1 MKSEKR
7 GIGIWNKLPGRKI
20 FLLLGILVLIPVVL
34 WLQSPPSNRPGTKG
48 AARKEKSAVVA
59 ASTEDLDSMVPKLS
73 EPRPEFTEEKRNIFG
88 FHEQP
93 PPPPPVVSSDPE
105 EDAQAAENDA
115 PPAVCGNQTCEGGE
129 DSQNCPT
136 DCGPP
141 PPPEISLRYIGYLA
155 EQKGQVAFLTD
166 GKEVFMGRVN
176 DIIANKYRI
185 LKISDESVELGYL
198 NLDQSRSIPFQGSG
212 KS

>member
-1 MKSEKR
+1 MRER
-7 GIGIWNKLPGRKI
+7 GIWKRFYGNK
-20 FLLLGILVLIPVVL
+20 ILVLAGILLLIPIML
-34 WLQSPPSNRPGTKG
+34 WLQSGPSAHPKTQTLSRKDK
-48 AARKEKSAVVA
+48 AAITPAD
-59 ASTEDLDSMVPKLS
+59 TEDLVSLVPKLS
-73 EPRPEFTEEKRNIFG
+73 EPRPEFIEEKRNIFG
-88 FHEQP
+88 FHEP
-93 PPPPPVVSSDPE
+93 PPPPPVVARQPE
-105 EDAQAAENDA
+105 EDTEAAENDP
-115 PPAVCGNQTCEGGE
+115 PPAVCGNQACEEGE
-129 DSQNCPT
+129 SSQNCPT

-155 EQKGQVAFLTD
+155 EKKGQVAFLTD

>member
-1 MKSEKR
+1 MKSETREPAVRNRFEGNKILIL
-7 GIGIWNKLPGRKI
+7 IGILT
-20 FLLLGILVLIPVVL
+20 LIPLLL
-34 WLQSPPSNRPGTKG
+34 WLQSRPSAHPKMQT
-48 AARKEKSAVVA
+48 ASRKDRTAVA
-59 ASTEDLDSMVPKLS
+59 PAPAEDLVSMVPKLS
-73 EPRPEFTEEKRNIFG
+73 EPRREFTEEKRNIFD
-88 FHEQP
+88 FQNEP
-93 PPPPPVVSSDPE
+93 PPPPPVNPQPA
-105 EDAQAAENDA
+105 EDTQAAENDP
-115 PPAVCGNQTCEGGE
+115 PPAICGNQVCEEGE

-155 EQKGQVAFLTD
+155 EQQGQVAFLTD

-185 LKISDESVELGYL
+185 LKISDDSVELGYL

>member
-1 MKSEKR
+1 MREP
-7 GIGIWNKLPGRKI
+7 GIWKKFDGSKI
-20 FLLLGILVLIPVVL
+20 LILAGILVLIPIML
-34 WLQSPPSNRPGTKG
+34 WLQSGPSTHPKTQTPSRKDK
-48 AARKEKSAVVA
+48 AAIAP
-59 ASTEDLDSMVPKLS
+59 ASSEDLISMVPKLG

-88 FHEQP
+88 FHE
-93 PPPPPVVSSDPE
+93 PPPPVVAQRPD
-105 EDAQAAENDA
+105 EDTEAAENDP
-115 PPAVCGNQTCEGGE
+115 PPAVCGNQTCEEGE
-129 DSQNCPT
+129 NSQNCPT

-198 NLDQSRSIPFQGSG
+198 NIDQSRSIPFQGSG

>member
-7 GIGIWNKLPGRKI
+7 EPPVWLRPRNRKV
-20 FLLLGILVLIPVVL
+20 LLLAGILLLIPLML
-34 WLQSPPSNRPGTKG
+34 WLQSRAPVHSGTQTSL
-48 AARKEKSAVVA
+48 RKNKTATTP
-59 ASTEDLDSMVPKLS
+59 ASTEDLVSLVPKLS

-88 FHEQP
+88 FQNEAP
-93 PPPPPVVSSDPE
+93 PPPPANLEPE
-105 EDAQAAENDA
+105 ENTQAAEND
-115 PPAVCGNQTCEGGE
+115 PPPSVCGNQVCEAGE

-155 EQKGQVAFLTD
+155 EQQGQVAFLTD